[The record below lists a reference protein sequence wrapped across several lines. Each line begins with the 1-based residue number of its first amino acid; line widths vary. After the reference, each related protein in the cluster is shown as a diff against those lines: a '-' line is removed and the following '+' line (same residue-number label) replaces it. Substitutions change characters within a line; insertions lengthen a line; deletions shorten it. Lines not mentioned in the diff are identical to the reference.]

1 MQVQI
6 TTTLPEAIV
15 KQVESLAISSGK
27 KKNQI
32 FEESLT
38 AYLLAEKRERYLE
51 SYKRAALD
59 PEMIEMAEE
68 GLKDYNEQFK
78 LLGI

>member
-15 KQVESLAISSGK
+15 IQINNLAQLSGK

-32 FEESLT
+32 IEESIT
-38 AYLLAEKRERYLE
+38 AYLLAEKRARMIE
-51 SYKRAALD
+51 SFRRAALD
-59 PEMIEMAEE
+59 PEISEMAEE
-68 GLKDYNEQFK
+68 ELDDYNEQLN
-78 LLGI
+78 LLEI

>member
-38 AYLLAEKRERYLE
+38 AYLLAEKRERMAK
-51 SYKRAALD
+51 SFQRAALD
-59 PEMIEMAEE
+59 PEMLEMAEE
-68 GLKDYNEQFK
+68 GLDDYNVQLN

>member
-6 TTTLPEAIV
+6 TTTLPETIV
-15 KQVESLAISSGK
+15 KQIDNLAQLSGK

-38 AYLLAEKRERYLE
+38 AYLLTEKRARMIE
-51 SYKRAALD
+51 SFRRAALD
-59 PEMIEMAEE
+59 SEISEMAEE
-68 GLKDYNEQFK
+68 GFDDYNEQLN
-78 LLGI
+78 LLEI